1 MSDNSV
7 QPKPVFFDGSSIQER
22 ANALFCGSEILAP
35 MVRAS
40 TTPLRAL
47 ALQYGADL
55 VYTEEIIDR
64 KITLCNRIVNKELG
78 TIDYVK
84 PISSYSK
91 KVQKR
96 LQKSGEIPLVLR
108 LVPELE
114 KGRLIYQMG
123 TGESD
128 LALPAALAVQGDVDG
143 IDVNMG
149 CPKKF
154 SVSGGMGSALLSDLP
169 RACDIIKTLSSNLDI
184 PVSAKIRLLK
194 DNASTVDF
202 IRSLIKA
209 GANAITIHAR
219 EVGDESQ
226 DPAKWDRLVEVVRAV
241 KAVESVPI
249 IINGDLFTRNE
260 MNRMKDRSG
269 ADGVMLARP
278 ALYNVSLFKKPQTGE
293 KFDTASVMYGYDS
306 PLLEDKTDV
315 VKEYLRY
322 ASKYSGNF
330 QNVKYVVCEMMN
342 NRRNPS
348 HIVHKLPMKFD
359 GGRTIN
365 TVCNCKTIDELAKL
379 WNVNLS
385 ACASVV
391 NGKQEQQ
398 RQQPCGT
405 DQHYDDRY
413 FLDPEGLKREREQK
427 EKKMQRRSIDND
439 ERKGIDP
446 NKRQRPE

>member
-149 CPKKF
+149 
-154 SVSGGMGSALLSDLP
+154 L
-169 RACDIIKTLSSNLDI
+169 
-184 PVSAKIRLLK
+184 
-194 DNASTVDF
+194 
-202 IRSLIKA
+202 SLI
-209 GANAITIHAR
+209 
-219 EVGDESQ
+219 
-226 DPAKWDRLVEVVRAV
+226 
-241 KAVESVPI
+241 
-249 IINGDLFTRNE
+249 
-260 MNRMKDRSG
+260 
-269 ADGVMLARP
+269 
-278 ALYNVSLFKKPQTGE
+278 
-293 KFDTASVMYGYDS
+293 
-306 PLLEDKTDV
+306 
-315 VKEYLRY
+315 
-322 ASKYSGNF
+322 
-330 QNVKYVVCEMMN
+330 
-342 NRRNPS
+342 
-348 HIVHKLPMKFD
+348 HI
-359 GGRTIN
+359 
-365 TVCNCKTIDELAKL
+365 
-379 WNVNLS
+379 
-385 ACASVV
+385 
-391 NGKQEQQ
+391 
-398 RQQPCGT
+398 
-405 DQHYDDRY
+405 
-413 FLDPEGLKREREQK
+413 
-427 EKKMQRRSIDND
+427 
-439 ERKGIDP
+439 
-446 NKRQRPE
+446 